1 MINFDVLTE
10 VLDSNANELHD
21 ITYIRGQNKETS
33 VRFSDLRQRA
43 LGILFHFQN
52 RGLQPG
58 DELILLTDN
67 NEFFIDVFWACL
79 YGGIVPVPVAVGI
92 SDEHRFKLARIFNKL
107 TSPYIYTEQSL
118 LDKME
123 WFFNTNELASEAKRI
138 VERSITIESINDIA
152 SAGAI
157 HKASPDDAAFIQFS
171 SGSTSKPKGVVLT
184 HKNVLTNIKAII
196 GGTSFTSDDTYLSWM
211 PLTHDMGLIG
221 FHLTPLALNGN
232 HTIMDTSV
240 FVRRPLSWL
249 SVTSEKKFTILSSP
263 NFGFKHFLKV
273 FESRGLPDLDLSH
286 VRLIVNGA
294 EPISAQLCNEFL
306 DAMSRFGLK
315 RNVMFP
321 VYGLAEA
328 SLAVSFPD
336 FDAEINTISANRQR
350 LGIGEKLELVK
361 PDDINA
367 MTFVTVGR
375 PVNEC
380 GVRIADTDGKEL
392 AEGFVGRILLK
403 GNNVTNGYYLADD
416 INSRIFDMEGW
427 LDTGDLGLFH
437 EGELVVTGRVK
448 DVIFVNGQNFYSHDI
463 ENIIHQLDE
472 LELGKVVA
480 AGARKLGDEE
490 DELIVFIL
498 YRGTIESCIPLMQK
512 VRKLV
517 NETTG
522 VEVKHVLPI
531 QRIPKTTSGKV
542 QRHKLADQ
550 YRDGECDTIVA
561 EIKAFDTSRGVE
573 DITRDLENSLEAQL
587 SAICHLVVT
596 DKTITPDDNLFEIGI
611 SSLALAEIHEKIDEQ
626 YPGLVDITDV
636 FDYPTVNALARFIQ
650 EKIQAD

>member
-1 MINFDVLTE
+1 MIDFELLTQ
-10 VLDSNANELHD
+10 VLDTNADDLHHV
-21 ITYIRGQNKETS
+21 TYIRGQKEKTS
-33 VRFSDLRQRA
+33 VTFSDLRQRA
-43 LGILFHFQN
+43 LGILFHFQKH
-52 RGLQPG
+52 GLQPG

-67 NEFFIDVFWACL
+67 NEFFIDAFWACL

-92 SDEHRFKLARIFNKL
+92 NNEHRFKLVRIFNKL
-107 TSPYIYTEQSL
+107 TSPYVYAEQSL
-118 LDKME
+118 LDKMDG
-123 WFFNTNELASEAKRI
+123 FFKANELAKEGKRI
-138 VERSITIESINDIA
+138 FERSITIESINDI
-152 SAGAI
+152 SNTGI
-157 HKASPDDAAFIQFS
+157 THEASPDDTAFIQFS

-184 HKNVLTNIKAII
+184 HKNILTNIKAII
-196 GGTSFTSDDTYLSWM
+196 DGTSFTSTDTYLSWM

-249 SVTSEKKFTILSSP
+249 SLTSEMKSTILCSP

-273 FESRGLPDLDLSH
+273 FGSKGLFNFDLSH
-286 VRLIVNGA
+286 VRLIFNGA

-306 DAMSRFGLK
+306 DAMSPYGLK

-336 FDAEINTISANRQR
+336 VDAEINTICANRRQ
-350 LGIGEKLELVK
+350 LGIGEKIELVEK
-361 PDDINA
+361 NDINA
-367 MTFVTVGR
+367 MTFVTVGQ
-375 PVNEC
+375 PINEC
-380 GVRIADTDGKEL
+380 HVRIADSEGKSL
-392 AEGFVGRILLK
+392 ANGFVGRILLK
-403 GNNVTNGYYLADD
+403 GNNVTHGYYLADD
-416 INSRIFDMEGW
+416 INSQIIDKEGW

-437 EGELVVTGRVK
+437 ERELVVTGRVK
-448 DVIFVNGQNFYSHDI
+448 DVIFINGQNFYAHDI

-480 AGARKLGDEE
+480 TGTRKPAQED

-498 YRGTIESCIPLMQK
+498 YRGDIKSCIPLARR

-522 VEVKHVLPI
+522 IEVKHILPV

-542 QRHKLADQ
+542 QRHKLADS
-550 YRDGECDTIVA
+550 YLHGEYDGTIA
-561 EIKAFDTSRGVE
+561 EIKALDTSTRVE
-573 DITRDLENSLEAQL
+573 KISHNQENSIETQI
-587 SAICHLVVT
+587 STICHSVVT
-596 DKTITPDDNLFEIGI
+596 DKSFAPDENLFETGI
-611 SSLALAEIHEKIDEQ
+611 SSLSLAEIHEKIDNQ
-626 YPGLVDITDV
+626 YPGQVEITDL
-636 FDYPTVNALARFIQ
+636 FDYPTIKALAQFIE
-650 EKIQAD
+650 EKIRRV

>member
-1 MINFDVLTE
+1 MIDFDVLTQ
-10 VLDSNANELHD
+10 VLDSNASELHD
-21 ITYIRGQNKETS
+21 ITYIRGRNKITS
-33 VRFSDLRQRA
+33 VSFSDLRQRA

-52 RGLQPG
+52 RGLQHG

-67 NEFFIDVFWACL
+67 NEFFIDAFWACL

-92 SDEHRFKLARIFNKL
+92 SDEHRFKLVRIFNKL
-107 TSPYIYTEQSL
+107 TSPYIYSEQSL

-123 WFFNTNELASEAKRI
+123 GFFNTNELAGEGKKI
-138 VERSITIESINDIA
+138 FERSITIESINDFS
-152 SAGAI
+152 SAGMI
-157 HKASPDDAAFIQFS
+157 HEASPDDTAFIQFS

-184 HKNVLTNIKAII
+184 HKNILTNIKAII
-196 GGTSFTSDDTYLSWM
+196 GGTSFTSDDTYLNWM

-249 SVTSEKKFTILSSP
+249 NVTSENKSTILCSP

-286 VRLIVNGA
+286 VRLIFNGA

-306 DAMSRFGLK
+306 DAMGPFGLK

-336 FDAEINTISANRQR
+336 VDAEINTISANRRR
-350 LGIGEKLELVK
+350 LGIGEKIELVEL
-361 PDDINA
+361 DDINA

-375 PVNEC
+375 PINEC
-380 GVRIADTDGKEL
+380 GVRIADIDGKQL
-392 AEGFVGRILLK
+392 ADGFVGRILLK
-403 GNNVTNGYYLADD
+403 GNNVTKGYYLADD
-416 INSRIFDMEGW
+416 INSRIIDTDGW

-437 EGELVVTGRVK
+437 EDELVVTGRVK
-448 DVIFVNGQNFYSHDI
+448 DVIFVNGQNFYSHDF
-463 ENIIHQLDE
+463 ENIIHQIDE

-480 AGARKLGDEE
+480 SGARKPGDEE

-498 YRGTIESCIPLMQK
+498 YRGEIGSCIPLIHK

-542 QRHKLADQ
+542 QRHKLADS
-550 YRDGECDTIVA
+550 YRDGEYDGIVA
-561 EIKAFDTSRGVE
+561 EIKALDTPPVLDE
-573 DITRDLENSLEAQL
+573 ITIDSENNIEAQL
-587 SAICHLVVT
+587 NAICRSVVT
-596 DKTITPDDNLFEIGI
+596 DKTIALEDNLFEIGI
-611 SSLALAEIHEKIDEQ
+611 SSLSLAEIHEKIDQQ
-626 YPGLVDITDV
+626 YPGLVDITDL
-636 FDYPTVNALARFIQ
+636 FDYPNIKILARFI
-650 EKIQAD
+650 EERT